1 MNLSDPLEGLVRP
14 MDGRVL
20 QALARAVDG
29 LTGRRIEH
37 VIGSRSRSGI
47 VASLDRLV
55 RIGLV
60 GRSEVG
66 NSALYSLNRDHVMW
80 APLFEILGARVALQ
94 TGLAELV
101 EEIFPQSPPPA
112 TALYGSV
119 ARGTSTL
126 DSDIDIVM
134 IFPSGSR
141 ASERATGVEGIERA
155 LTERFGN
162 RAEILDLDLD
172 QLGDLVRSGD
182 PLADALLD
190 DAVTVAGPNVKQ
202 LIRNVPR

>member
-14 MDGRVL
+14 TDRRVL

-37 VIGSRSRSGI
+37 VIGSRSRSGV

-60 GRSEVG
+60 GRSDVG
-66 NSALYSLNRDHVMW
+66 NSALYSLNRRHVMW
-80 APLFEILGARVALQ
+80 PPLFEILGAPVALQ
-94 TGLAELV
+94 TGLAALV
-101 EEIFPQSPPPA
+101 EEVFPQSPPPA

-119 ARGTSTL
+119 ARAAATL

-141 ASERATGVEGIERA
+141 PSERATGIEQIERT
-155 LTERFGN
+155 LRERFGN
-162 RAEILDLDLD
+162 RAEILDLDVD

-182 PLADALLD
+182 PLGDSLLD
-190 DAVTVAGPNVKQ
+190 DAVTVTGPNVKH
-202 LIRNVPR
+202 LIRSVPR